1 MMTAV
6 IKDHMLRILALL
18 LFAAPVAAQGPVLH
32 GPESVDLTLG
42 GELLFRGEFRDNANQ
57 ATGLGGST
65 DAFLT
70 RASVGLDFDVHR
82 YFGGYMEF
90 FGAVESSGTT
100 DTQDLQQLYLDF
112 EALFGDY
119 DLRVGRMQFDLGDG
133 RIVSSNPWLLDR
145 NSFDGVQ
152 VATDVAGWDLS
163 LWHTESANGPSDM
176 LDDNFSGFWMETP
189 IDDHESFELFL
200 LRRARGNMDFEEYTF
215 GLRWAGETRNG
226 LNWNLFGAYQ
236 DGNDAGLEVLA
247 YAFAATVKKKLDYG
261 HGIGAEIALAQ
272 GNDSKATD
280 RKRFDPVYIDQHKYN
295 GRADVVAFSNLI
307 DLSVFYWLDWNERWS
322 FHTDFH
328 DFTRQSDSDS
338 VYLGSSV
345 TPVTPASTSAGIGR
359 ELDVYCEGILS
370 ESLSLD
376 FGGAIFSP
384 QDSLPHDEEQLWLYL
399 QFVLNF

>member
-1 MMTAV
+1 MMPAA
-6 IKDHMLRILALL
+6 IKDHMFRNLALL
-18 LFAAPVAAQGPVLH
+18 LLAAPAAAQEPVLH
-32 GPESVDLTLG
+32 GPESVDLTLS
-42 GELLFRGEFRDNANQ
+42 GEILFRGEFRDNANQ

-70 RASVGLDFDVHR
+70 RADVGLDFDLHR

-90 FGAVESSGTT
+90 FAAVEASGET

-112 EALFGDY
+112 EHLFGEY

-133 RIVSSNPWLLDR
+133 RIVSSNPWSLDR

-152 VATDVAGWDLS
+152 VTTESGGWDLS
-163 LWHTESANGPSDM
+163 FWHAQAANGPSD
-176 LDDNFSGFWMETP
+176 LFDDRFSGFWMETP
-189 IDDHESFELFL
+189 IEENEKIELFA
-200 LRRARGNMDFEEYTF
+200 LRLGRSNMDFEEITL

-236 DGNDAGLEVLA
+236 DGHDAGLEVLA
-247 YAFAATVKKKLDYG
+247 YAFAATLEKKLDYG
-261 HGIGAEIALAQ
+261 HGIGAEIAFAR
-272 GNDSKATD
+272 GSDDNPND
-280 RKRFDPVYIDQHKYN
+280 RKRFNPVYIDQHKYN

-328 DFTRQSDSDS
+328 DFSRQNDSDL

-345 TPVTPASTSAGIGR
+345 TGVTPASSSSGIGR
-359 ELDVYCEGILS
+359 ELDIYCEGILS

-384 QDSLPHDEEQLWLYL
+384 QASLPHDEEQLWLYL
-399 QFVLNF
+399 QFALNF